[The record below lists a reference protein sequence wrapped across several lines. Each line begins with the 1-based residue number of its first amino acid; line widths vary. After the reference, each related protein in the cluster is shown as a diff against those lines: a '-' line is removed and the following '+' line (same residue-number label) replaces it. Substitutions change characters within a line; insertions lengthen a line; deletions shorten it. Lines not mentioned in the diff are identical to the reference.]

1 MKNNFILLFIL
12 PAAVL
17 NITCT
22 KSSSNLNNSAVQS
35 QTEQSDLTAGA
46 ANNAI
51 AYFISKGSQY
61 CTPNPLTFTTQSQLT
76 FKAVFDSSCIYTIVN
91 PVNQY
96 DVNKLYGFSDCGS
109 HHLINSARVGWRWS
123 NDSLRIFAFVHN
135 DGAMLIHAITTAKI
149 SSAINCRITCLN
161 SHTVLK

>member
-1 MKNNFILLFIL
+1 MKSNFIPGFILLV
-12 PAAVL
+12 AVV

-22 KSSSNLNNSAVQS
+22 KLSVGPDNNAVQS
-35 QTEQSDLTAGA
+35 QTAQADLTAGA

-135 DGAMLIHAITTAKI
+135 DGAKLIHEITTAKI